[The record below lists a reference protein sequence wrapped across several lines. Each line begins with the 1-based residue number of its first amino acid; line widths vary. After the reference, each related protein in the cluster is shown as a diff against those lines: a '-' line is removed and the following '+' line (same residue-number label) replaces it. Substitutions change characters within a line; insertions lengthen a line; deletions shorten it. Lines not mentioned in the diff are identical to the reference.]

1 MKSNKENKIMRI
13 PFIAILAAFMVV
25 ILASCE
31 IDSSINNSPNAINEE
46 KVKSV
51 DGINGL
57 MIGMQVACG
66 DFYSGD
72 RSRIGSMWAQQMC
85 APEGLGRPQ
94 PVSWNN
100 YQMQT
105 DGFVDDMW
113 LLGFRGVRLAND
125 VIRYAPDVKLGDP
138 AETYSNVYVGI
149 AKVYKALM
157 LGELAAYY
165 GSIPIDIPRD
175 LTPPQFVTQAA
186 AYDEVQ
192 KLLTEALGHLET
204 SATVTRDLNFQ
215 GNVDKWK
222 PVIHSLKA
230 RYYLHVKN
238 YAQAL
243 SEAELGVNDPTVK
256 LLSFYNET
264 AGEYSP
270 WGHWAL
276 TEVGQ
281 PLRATNTFVNAL
293 KTTGDTRLTTYFNPD
308 ANGDFWGYAYFV
320 KEGADTMET
329 KNTNLVTL
337 NKYGKYGDDFPLI
350 SYEETMFIK
359 AEAKQRTS
367 GSGLAELNAM
377 RGTFGIGDYSGTDVL
392 GEILKQKFLTLFL
405 EGQSYT
411 DMRRSGTLP
420 NANVPKRFI
429 YPQSEKNANPNVPA
443 DGDGLVG
450 AILP

>member
-1 MKSNKENKIMRI
+1 MRI
-13 PFIAILAAFMVV
+13 PVIAILAAFMVV

-31 IDSSINNSPNAINEE
+31 IDSGINNSPNAINEA

-72 RSRIGSMWAQQMC
+72 RSRIGSMWTRQMC

-113 LLGFRGVRLAND
+113 ILGYRGIRLAND
-125 VIRYAPDVKLGDP
+125 IIRYAPEVKLGEPELDFQ
-138 AETYSNVYVGI
+138 NVYVGV
-149 AKVYKALM
+149 AKVHKAIM
-157 LGELAAYY
+157 LGEMAAYY
-165 GSIPIDIPRD
+165 GSIPIEISTS
-175 LTPPQFVTQAA
+175 LEAPQFVSQAD
-186 AYDEVQ
+186 AYNEVQ
-192 KLLTEALGHLET
+192 KLLSDALTHFGST
-204 SATVTRDLNFQ
+204 ATVTRDLNFQ
-215 GNVDKWK
+215 GNSEKWV

-230 RYYLHVKN
+230 RYFLHVKN
-238 YAQAL
+238 YPQAL
-243 SEAELGVNDPTVK
+243 AEANMGINDAGLK
-256 LLSFYNET
+256 LQSFYNEVS
-264 AGEYSP
+264 GEYSP

-276 TEVGQ
+276 TEVGE

-293 KTTGDTRLTTYFNPD
+293 KTAGDKRLDAYFKPD
-308 ANGDFWGYAYFV
+308 GSGDYWGYAYFD
-320 KEGADTMET
+320 KTNADSLE
-329 KNTNLVTL
+329 KVITNLVSL

-359 AEAKQRTS
+359 AEAKQRTGD
-367 GSGLAELNAM
+367 GSAVTDLNTMLVNYGLP
-377 RGTFGIGDYSGTDVL
+377 TYSGNDLL
-392 GEILKQKFLTLFL
+392 GEILKQKYLTLFL

-411 DMRRSGTLP
+411 DMRRTGTLP
-420 NANVPKRFI
+420 ANNVPKRFV

-443 DGDGLVG
+443 DSDGLVN